1 PLALV
6 VPLAVSNATFGAK
19 PCEHW
24 NVTKWVLTLTAA
36 FVNGVYVPKSMSSAF
51 VLMEQIGVTLTET
64 LNDAGR
70 SVANAAPLASRVA
83 AAIRLSFFMA
93 VPLQDS
99 KSKRVKFPKGLREM
113 T

>member
-1 PLALV
+1 MFAAIDDAL
-6 VPLAVSNATFGAK
+6 
-19 PCEHW
+19 
-24 NVTKWVLTLTAA
+24 
-36 FVNGVYVPKSMSSAF
+36 
-51 VLMEQIGVTLTET
+51 QIGVRVTAT
-64 LNDAGR
+64 LNAEL
-70 SVANAAPLASRVA
+70 SEPAANAAPLASRVA